1 MGMRMDVVSVLCAL
15 TAGVFTTIES
25 TINARLGRHVTPSIA
40 TLHSLAT
47 GMAFILLISLFKG
60 SIGRYG
66 KVIHVSPVW
75 LIGGIFG
82 ALIIYFSSKAIP
94 VLGVSTALIFILA
107 AQLVSGYLVDIFIG
121 GAEVNVRKAV
131 GLMIFLAGAYMFIK
145 E

>member
-1 MGMRMDVVSVLCAL
+1 MDMMSVLCAMA
-15 TAGVFTTIES
+15 AGLFTTIES
-25 TINARLGRHVTPSIA
+25 TINARLGRDVTPSIA
-40 TLHSLAT
+40 TLHSLTT
-47 GMAFILLISLFKG
+47 GMVFILLISLFKG
-60 SIGRYG
+60 SLGRYAR
-66 KVIHVSPVW
+66 VIHVSPLW

-107 AQLVSGYLVDIFIG
+107 AQLISGYLVDIFVG

-131 GLMIFLAGAYMFIK
+131 GLVIFLAGAYLFIR